1 MHTLTGFS
9 KLISLMRDRARPD
22 RPTVDTSIFKKG
34 GKGLIPQKCQSLK
47 TKAVKTF
54 QFKGVKT

>member
-1 MHTLTGFS
+1 
-9 KLISLMRDRARPD
+9 MRDRARPD